1 MRKTRSLSA
10 VVMAGALLS
19 ATGCLGIHQQGY
31 PVGLIYTGTTAPS
44 TLDRVETTG
53 KDKTGA
59 KRGEACSMGILGV
72 AAFGDASIDTAKK
85 AGGITDIHSV
95 EYQATAVLG
104 FVYVQTCTV
113 VYGN

>member
-1 MRKTRSLSA
+1 
-10 VVMAGALLS
+10 
-19 ATGCLGIHQQGY
+19 
-31 PVGLIYTGTTAPS
+31 
-44 TLDRVETTG
+44 
-53 KDKTGA
+53 
-59 KRGEACSMGILGV
+59 MGILGV